1 MATMH
6 SASVS
11 RLRSE
16 FDAFLFAPIGDEK
29 NGMLLSVLSALA
41 RSDVDPWAEAAK
53 FARMSAEAA
62 TEKMT
67 SLIAALPDRPPGQ
80 PDPRTIAA
88 RLIALLPRRENSNAS
103 PEHPALKSGVAT
115 RSQTLL
121 FDVHDPPTER
131 PIFHGQPSTIA
142 ADRRRPG
149 GGLQPGLSIASAA
162 GSRRGTVKSAYGGA
176 RRVALLL
183 AKARRPNAQP

>member
-53 FARMSAEAA
+53 FSRMSAEAA

-121 FDVHDPPTER
+121 FVMFMTLLLSAQFFMASR
-131 PIFHGQPSTIA
+131 QPSPQT
-142 ADRRRPG
+142 D
-149 GGLQPGLSIASAA
+149 
-162 GSRRGTVKSAYGGA
+162 GA
-176 RRVALLL
+176 RAPTSNPVSPSLLPPG
-183 AKARRPNAQP
+183 AGEGR